1 MKIIKLIFFACN
13 LIICF
18 TTRNV
23 AQNPIFKLTNSNGIA
38 TFIEF
43 EKISTAQMSEKIKIP
58 LNDLE
63 VLKRYLPVSIQ
74 DSFKELSFLPD
85 PLGYSHRKYQQ
96 YFNGIKVE
104 NSVYTIHSKNNSLV
118 AMNGNFTPIN
128 NISTTPSFDE
138 QQALK
143 NALKYRPAEV
153 YIWNTSSAKFYYNND
168 LNIPKGEIVFVEIG
182 GEAKLAYKF
191 DIFALKPLFREN
203 VFVDANNGQI
213 LKTNAI
219 LKKCFH
225 KPTLIADE
233 EKTTQKEYDN
243 DNSLATIAP
252 KGNFFTRYNG
262 SVTGL
267 TDYINGT
274 YRLRDYS
281 RGQGIETYDI
291 GNLISNDLN
300 FNLNNAKDFIDN
312 DNNWTEYNNSNKD
325 NAALDVHNGTQ
336 NFHEYFKTY
345 FGRNSIDGNGLK
357 LRSYVHFLGIEGQYV
372 NAFWTGNE
380 MFYGDGDGVK
390 YDPLTSQDVVAHELA
405 HGFCQFTANLQ
416 YERESGALNEALSD
430 IWAAII
436 EKEFYPNKKT
446 WLIGED
452 FDLYSKKGFRDMSD
466 PFARNMPKTYL
477 GKNWCW
483 ESNYDYGGVHL
494 NSSVINYW
502 FYLLSMGGIGTNDFG
517 ISFQVKGIGI
527 FDAAKI
533 IFRTETL
540 YLSPNSQFLDF
551 RVGVLKAATELFGE
565 KSIQVANA
573 ILAFAAVGITN
584 ELLTAQQNYYAN
596 ECSIP
601 EYQKNCGFAMTAD
614 IVYSSSVFSVSD
626 IIANSSSTL
635 FLTNC
640 NFQFL
645 SDFHVGNVNIAPNSN
660 VILEAGEIILFES
673 QNRSDGLLGGLFV
686 PFGSTFKAQICSSSS
701 KKLNE
706 TNVLKEGNYLSQ
718 ASIEQG
724 VRAEILPAT
733 SMKIYPNPSSEIVN
747 INIDLFESAVL
758 NLFIKPLIGPP
769 VAIMNHQA
777 KEAGNYAFSLPV
789 EKLKNGMHL
798 IVLQAN
804 GKNITQ
810 KLMVFK

>member
-1 MKIIKLIFFACN
+1 MKIIKLIFIACN

-23 AQNPIFKLTNSNGIA
+23 AQNPIFKQTNINGIA

-43 EKISTAQMSEKIKIP
+43 EGISTAQIGETINKP

-63 VLKRYLPVSIQ
+63 VLKRFLPVNSL
-74 DSFKELSFLPD
+74 DGFKELSLLPD
-85 PLGYSHRKYQQ
+85 PLGYTHRKYQQ

-128 NISTTPSFDE
+128 NISTTPTFDE
-138 QQALK
+138 AQALK

-153 YIWNTSSAKFYYNND
+153 YIWNTPNAKLYYKSD
-168 LNIPKGEIVFVEIG
+168 LNIPKGEIVFIEIG

-203 VFVDANNGQI
+203 IFVDANNGQI
-213 LKTNAI
+213 LKTNSI
-219 LKKCFH
+219 LTQCFH
-225 KPTLIADE
+225 KPTLLSDK
-233 EKTTQKEYDN
+233 EKITHKEN
-243 DNSLATIAP
+243 ISDNSLGTIASL
-252 KGNFFTRYNG
+252 GNFFTRFNG
-262 SVTGL
+262 SVIGL
-267 TDYINGT
+267 ADYENGT

-281 RGQGIETYDI
+281 RGQGIETFNI
-291 GNLISNDLN
+291 GNLNSYDLN
-300 FNLNNAKDFIDN
+300 FNLNNAQDFVDN

-325 NAALDVHNGTQ
+325 NAALDVHSGTQ
-336 NFHEYFKTY
+336 NFYEYFKTH

-380 MFYGDGDGVK
+380 MFYGDGDGVN

-405 HGFCQFTANLQ
+405 HGFCQYTANLQ

-430 IWAAII
+430 IWGAVI
-436 EKEFYPNKKT
+436 EQEFYPNKKT

-452 FDLYSKKGFRDMSD
+452 FDLNSKKGFRDMSD
-466 PFARNMPKTYL
+466 PYTRNMPKTYL
-477 GKNWCW
+477 GKNWSW
-483 ESNYDYGGVHL
+483 EGNYDFGGVHL

-502 FYLLSMGGIGTNDFG
+502 FYLLCMGGIGTNDFG
-517 ISFQVKGIGI
+517 MSFQVKGIGI
-527 FDAAKI
+527 YDAAKI

-551 RVGVLKAATELFGE
+551 RVSVLKAATELFGE
-565 KSIQVANA
+565 KSIQVENA
-573 ILAFAAVGITN
+573 ILAFTAVGITS
-584 ELLTAQQNYYAN
+584 ELLTAQQNFYAN

-601 EYQKNCGFAMTAD
+601 EYQKNCGFAITAD
-614 IVYSSSVFSVSD
+614 IVYSSSVFAVSD
-626 IIANSSSTL
+626 VIANSSTTL

-645 SDFHVGNVNIAPNSN
+645 SDFHVGNVSIAPNST
-660 VILEAGEIILFES
+660 VVLEAGEIIKFES
-673 QNRSDGLLGGLFV
+673 QNRTDGLIGGLFV
-686 PFGSTFKAQICSSSS
+686 PFGSTFKAQICSSNN
-701 KKLNE
+701 LNE
-706 TNVLKEGNYLSQ
+706 AEGLMDENNLSK
-718 ASIEQG
+718 ASIDTEA
-724 VRAEILPAT
+724 RTDIPPAT
-733 SMKIYPNPSSEIVN
+733 TMKIYPNPTSEIVN
-747 INIDLFESAVL
+747 INIGLFESAVV
-758 NLFIKPLIGPP
+758 NLYIKPQIGPP
-769 VAIMNHQA
+769 IVVMSNQA
-777 KEAGNYAFSLPV
+777 KEAGYYDFSLPV
-789 EKLKNGMHL
+789 EKLKNGIHL

-804 GKNITQ
+804 GKNLIQ